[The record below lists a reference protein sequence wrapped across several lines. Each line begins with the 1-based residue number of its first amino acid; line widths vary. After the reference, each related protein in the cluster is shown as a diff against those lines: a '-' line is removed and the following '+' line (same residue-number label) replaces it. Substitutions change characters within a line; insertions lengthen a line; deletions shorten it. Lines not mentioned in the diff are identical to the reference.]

1 MAVKYPLPAIAIL
14 VALPCLAQAPP
25 TVAGKALPKVTGP
38 LAGSR
43 ALGDGSREFGDSRME
58 REMRGAGRR
67 SPLPCVAVPAG
78 DVTIEHA
85 VSQPAGWMTYR
96 VDAAPWETVKA
107 RLRGGHEAWFAVK
120 VVNKWGELEE
130 GMLQN
135 RIHTGNPEGSFLNRT
150 GKTRTVFFVVDTTT
164 IFNGEE
170 PYTLTFTREMTDPA
184 KR

>member
-1 MAVKYPLPAIAIL
+1 MQAIAIL
-14 VALPCLAQAPP
+14 VSLPCLAQETP
-25 TVAGKALPKVTGP
+25 TVAGRELPKVTGP

-43 ALGDGSREFGDSRME
+43 AMGDRSREFGDSRMD
-58 REMRGAGRR
+58 RQIRSAGRR

-78 DVTIEHA
+78 DVSIDHA

-96 VDAAPWETVKA
+96 VDAAPWESVKA
-107 RLRGGHEAWFAVK
+107 RLRGDHEAWFAVK

-150 GKTRTVFFVVDTTT
+150 GKARTVFFVVDTTT
-164 IFNGEE
+164 IFNGAE
-170 PYTLTFTREMTDPA
+170 PYTLTFTRETKDPA
-184 KR
+184 RR

>member
-1 MAVKYPLPAIAIL
+1 MAVKYPLQAIAVL
-14 VALPCLAQAPP
+14 FALPLFAQAPVA
-25 TVAGKALPKVTGP
+25 VAGKDLPKVAGP

-43 ALGDGSREFGDSRME
+43 AMGDRSREFGDSLMDRQI
-58 REMRGAGRR
+58 RSAGRR

-96 VDAAPWETVKA
+96 VETAPWETVKA
-107 RLRGGHEAWFAVK
+107 RLRGGHEAWFAMK

-135 RIHTGNPEGSFLNRT
+135 RIHTGNPEASFLNRT
-150 GKTRTVFFVVDTTT
+150 QLARTVFFVVDTTT
-164 IFNGEE
+164 IFNGAE
-170 PYTLTFTREMTDPA
+170 PYTLTFTREPSGPA
-184 KR
+184 TH